1 MARRNEHTQAEIKG
15 MILNAAESIVAK
27 EGVQALKVRT
37 ITADI
42 GYTVGTFYMIY
53 GGLNALI
60 QELKGRILD
69 DLAAE
74 LQGVNVDDDDPEQ
87 AVIDS
92 ARRYLMF
99 ANQHYHRWRLL
110 FDPQQTDQDGLPD
123 WYQQK
128 VDVLFANIERLFQ
141 RMTPEATE
149 EQARQGARALWSGVH
164 GVCVLSLTGSLDAVG
179 INTIEQTLD
188 LLVQNFLYGW
198 RHRH

>member
-1 MARRNEHTQAEIKG
+1 M
-15 MILNAAESIVAK
+15 LNAAESIVTK
-27 EGVQALKVRT
+27 EGVQALKVRK

-53 GGLNALI
+53 ESLSELML
-60 QELKGRILD
+60 ELKGRILD

-74 LQGVNVDDDDPEQ
+74 LQAVKLADDDPEQ
-87 AVIDS
+87 AIIAS

-99 ANQHYHRWRLL
+99 ANQHYHRWSLL
-110 FDPQQTDQDGLPD
+110 FDPLQPDKDGLPD

-149 EQARQGARALWSGVH
+149 EQVKQGARALWSGVH

-179 INTIEQTLD
+179 VNTIEHTLD
-188 LLVQNFLYGW
+188 LLVQDFLYGW
-198 RHRH
+198 RHRHQR